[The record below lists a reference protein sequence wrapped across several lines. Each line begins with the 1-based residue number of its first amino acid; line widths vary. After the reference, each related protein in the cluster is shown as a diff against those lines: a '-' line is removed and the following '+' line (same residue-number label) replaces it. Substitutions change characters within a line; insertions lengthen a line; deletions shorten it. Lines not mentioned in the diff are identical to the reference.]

1 MILRMRER
9 PKNILLIGNLSMI
22 LMIMRM
28 INRPTMKIRS
38 LRRALSMILMNL
50 RGRVGRKGKL
60 KYLDHRKR
68 SLYILLLLI
77 EQI

>member
-1 MILRMRER
+1 MILRMRKR

-50 RGRVGRKGKL
+50 RERVARKGEV
-60 KYLDHRKR
+60 KYLDHRKD
-68 SLYILLLLI
+68 LYTYCYY
-77 EQI
+77 